1 MQRKNSFSDFKK
13 QTVRRPKCRNGKK
26 SEPLWLAFSF
36 LLLEIRLFGAE
47 EDLFHCSP
55 AEGDEGVEVVESA
68 EDGVVGGD
76 GEEEDEHSDSEA
88 PDAEEEDECE
98 GEHSHKLEGVA
109 ELIVLLG
116 EVCDGDECHIEYH
129 VFAEPADSD
138 GKVAE
143 QERSDHRE
151 RV

>member
-1 MQRKNSFSDFKK
+1 MPFLLTQNDNSRHQNLLLFSYI
-13 QTVRRPKCRNGKK
+13 
-26 SEPLWLAFSF
+26 LA

-76 GEEEDEHSDSEA
+76 GEEEYRHSDGKSPYSEQI
-88 PDAEEEDECE
+88 DEGE

-109 ELIVLLG
+109 ELIGALR
-116 EVCDGDECHIEYH
+116 EICDGNKCAIYH
-129 VFAEPADSD
+129 YFGNEPPDLN
-138 GKVAE
+138 
-143 QERSDHRE
+143 
-151 RV
+151 